1 MKKYTYYIYS
11 LAVAVMMLAATGAK
25 AQSWDFSYVS
35 DADKA
40 NLAADTDGWEYET
53 SNNRYKNKT
62 TYDAAPLKANG
73 AELQITKGLLFTAG
87 VADAVRVDI
96 KGKRISLNK
105 AGTTITI
112 ENLKAGMTL
121 TMSCKSSS
129 STTARAINT
138 TNITAVSGSF
148 GTPTTDSQ
156 TNVGT
161 VTADG
166 AVTLQTT
173 GGMYVYSI
181 SISDAGGTTP
191 GGSTG
196 DGDHSSVLNLA
207 GKQARL
213 ITAGNVAKYYNTENV
228 GSIDID
234 KAAGT
239 VTVTPKQGDWTDVYT
254 KSVSS
259 ITFGGSGLNSIGSS
273 VSGWGV
279 EIIEAQGWNESVYAK
294 WQPVDGA
301 TSYAVYIKGGQ
312 YADYTRVDRELVRN
326 YGTYGRV
333 DVPGLPA
340 GTGYELKIVPVIGG
354 AESADMFGLATNM
367 TVRAYD
373 RSGFAHLNYSGVGA
387 YNDDGTLKENARVIY
402 VTAQTAKTVSLDV
415 VTGKNNK
422 TETFTGLQ
430 AIITAY
436 QKGLETRPLAVRF
449 IGQIKD
455 TDMDRFDSKAEGLQI
470 KGKNNT
476 IAMNITIEGIGDD
489 ATVWGFGFLLRNA
502 VSVELR
508 NFAIMLCMDDC
519 VSLDTDNK
527 YCWVHHLDLFYG
539 KTGGDSDQ
547 AKGDGTI
554 DVKGDS
560 QYITIAY
567 NHMFDSGKSSLCGMT
582 GESGPNYIDYHHNWF
597 DHSDSRH
604 PRVRTMTVHVWNNY
618 YDGCAKYGVGATM
631 GSSVFVEGNFFRHTK
646 DPMMIS
652 KQGTDAKGD
661 GTFSGEDGGMIKSY
675 GNVYAEKGASSNYTA
690 ITHKA
695 SAANFD
701 CYEAASRDEQVPAT
715 FKTLAGGTAYN
726 NFDTDSKLMYSYT
739 PTPAI
744 DVPAAVTGYYGAGR
758 MNKGDFKWTFN
769 NAADDTDYGVV
780 KALKTALEN
789 YKTTL
794 VGVFGE

>member
-1 MKKYTYYIYS
+1 MKRYTYYIYS

-35 DADKA
+35 DADVA

-73 AELQITKGLLFTAG
+73 AELEITKGLLFTAG

-181 SISDAGGTTP
+181 SISDTGGSTP
-191 GGSTG
+191 GGST
-196 DGDHSSVLNLA
+196 DAADHSSVLDLA

-213 ITAGNVAKYYNTENV
+213 ITAGNVVKFYNTENV

-259 ITFGGSGLNSIGSS
+259 ITFGGTGLSTPAASISGR
-273 VSGWGV
+273 GV
-279 EIIEAQGWNESVYAK
+279 KITAAQGWNEAVYAK
-294 WQPVDGA
+294 WEPVEGA

-333 DVPGLPA
+333 DVPGLTA

-354 AESADMFGLATNM
+354 AESADMFGLAEGM

-387 YNDDGTLKENARVIY
+387 YNDDGTLKTDARVIY

-430 AIITAY
+430 AIINAY

-455 TDMDRFDSKAEGLQI
+455 TDMDSFGSKAEGLQI

-554 DVKGDS
+554 DVKGNS

-582 GESGPNYIDYHHNWF
+582 SESGPNYIDYHHNWF

-631 GSSVFVEGNFFRHTK
+631 GSSVFVESNFFRATK
-646 DPMMIS
+646 NPMLIS

-661 GTFSGEDGGMIKSY
+661 GTFSGEDGGMIKSF
-675 GNVYAEKGASSNYTA
+675 GNVYAEKGKSSNFTSV
-690 ITHKA
+690 TQKE

-769 NAADDTDYGVV
+769 NAADDADYGVV